1 MKQLT
6 LRDLMRVLFI
16 FVALAVYVGCEKAAD
31 GPPNGLLVE
40 SKEGRFSIV
49 LPDSFPQPEVS
60 AKPVTTEIGE
70 ITMHLYTSSKSDGSA
85 FIMSYNDYPD
95 SAFAKEPTQMMDDI
109 RDGALGNMNARLE
122 HQKDFTFEGH
132 PARTLDFSLSTE
144 GSQGFG
150 RLQYM
155 IVKPRLYQVI
165 FLALGNKA
173 ERDAETIQQSF
184 ASFKLLE

>member
-6 LRDLMRVLFI
+6 LRDLMRALFI
-16 FVALAVYVGCEKAAD
+16 FLALAVYLGCEKGAD
-31 GPPNGLLVE
+31 GPPNGLIVE

-49 LPDSFPQPEVS
+49 LPDSFPPPEMS
-60 AKPVTTEIGE
+60 AKPVTTEIGD

-95 SAFAKEPTQMMDDI
+95 SAFAKDQSRMMDDI

-122 HQKDFTFEGH
+122 HQKDYTFDGH
-132 PARTLDFSLSTE
+132 PARTLDFSLSSE
-144 GSQGFG
+144 GRQGYG

-155 IVKPRLYQVI
+155 IAKPRLYQVI
-165 FLALGNKA
+165 FLAIDNKA

-184 ASFKLLE
+184 ASFKLLK